1 MSIESR
7 LDKGKGPVSTVLIT
21 SGTLNRGNTFISG
34 NTKGKVRAM
43 FDYNNKQINN
53 AEPST
58 PVEVIGFEGVTKAGD
73 DFIVLNEEEKI
84 NEILEFRRSGYDKK
98 IVKSSNDGE
107 DIFET
112 LKRLQHSIL

>member
-1 MSIESR
+1 
-7 LDKGKGPVSTVLIT
+7 
-21 SGTLNRGNTFISG
+21 
-34 NTKGKVRAM
+34 M

-107 DIFET
+107 DIFGNSE
-112 LKRLQHSIL
+112 KIQH

>member
-1 MSIESR
+1 
-7 LDKGKGPVSTVLIT
+7 
-21 SGTLNRGNTFISG
+21 
-34 NTKGKVRAM
+34 M

-98 IVKSSNDGE
+98 LLNRQMTAK
-107 DIFET
+107 IFLET